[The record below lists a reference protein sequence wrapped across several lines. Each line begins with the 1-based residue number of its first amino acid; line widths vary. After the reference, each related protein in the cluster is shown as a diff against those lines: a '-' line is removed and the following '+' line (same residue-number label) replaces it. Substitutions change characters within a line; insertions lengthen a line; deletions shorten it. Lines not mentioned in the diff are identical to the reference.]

1 MLFLAKKCRNTSH
14 LNGLAQ
20 FCVLMEKFIHMKR
33 LGYPLVLVFVS
44 LVSVVFFT
52 TVTAVTLVSYSKA
65 EKISST
71 IVKGHMGGEGETVR
85 R

>member
-1 MLFLAKKCRNTSH
+1 
-14 LNGLAQ
+14 
-20 FCVLMEKFIHMKR
+20 MKR
-33 LGYPLVLVFVS
+33 LGYPLALVFVS

-65 EKISST
+65 EKSGST
-71 IVKGHMGGEGETVR
+71 VVKEHMSGEDETVR